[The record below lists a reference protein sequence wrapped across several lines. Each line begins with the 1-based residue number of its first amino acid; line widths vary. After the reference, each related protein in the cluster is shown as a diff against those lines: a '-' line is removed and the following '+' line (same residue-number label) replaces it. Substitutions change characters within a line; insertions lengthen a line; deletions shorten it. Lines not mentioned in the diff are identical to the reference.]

1 MYINEQYHDLPL
13 LETKEYRFISRDGQL
28 ISKQEQISNRFISAN
43 MENGQRFI

>member
-28 ISKQEQISNRFISAN
+28 ISKQDLILKAN
-43 MENGQRFI
+43 MIDVY